1 LVTLTAPAFNL
12 RRQAFAYM
20 AEVVRS
26 GIDAVAKSQ
35 WEAAASLGLCYFRII
50 ASWCCRRRSD
60 HDPADDRRLCEH
72 DLSNCWG
79 REWRSASPTPGAA
92 RPVS

>member
-26 GIDAVAKSQ
+26 GIEAVAKVQ
-35 WEAAASLGLCYFRII
+35 
-50 ASWCCRRRSD
+50 
-60 HDPADDRRLCEH
+60 
-72 DLSNCWG
+72 
-79 REWRSASPTPGAA
+79 
-92 RPVS
+92 